1 MAVLGMTAAAL
12 WTKHRPLAYTIAAAW
27 YLPGHDQDDVQ
38 QEALIAL
45 WQAATT
51 WDPEQ
56 AAFKTWAAI
65 VIRRHLASCLR
76 AATRSKQQILT
87 QAARDVDAPYLHQVS
102 ERCETNEEIRALF
115 VAINERLTDY
125 ERHLVLG
132 VASGVPYGELD
143 GNPKQVDNGLFRA
156 RTKLRAA

>member
-1 MAVLGMTAAAL
+1 
-12 WTKHRPLAYTIAAAW
+12 
-27 YLPGHDQDDVQ
+27 
-38 QEALIAL
+38 
-45 WQAATT
+45 
-51 WDPEQ
+51 
-56 AAFKTWAAI
+56 
-65 VIRRHLASCLR
+65 
-76 AATRSKQQILT
+76 
-87 QAARDVDAPYLHQVS
+87 VS